1 MTSTG
6 ASRASSVLSNA
17 RTTLKRR
24 EKPYKTEQQKMIGK
38 KRKLDVNVSIADS
51 VVGVKWFASLTAPL
65 DDLQRTSTQGLHL
78 FGSRHA

>member
-1 MTSTG
+1 MVTSTG

-17 RTTLKRR
+17 RITLKRR

-38 KRKLDVNVSIADS
+38 KRKLDVNVSIVDS
-51 VVGVKWFASLTAPL
+51 VSVKWFASLTAPL
-65 DDLQRTSTQGLHL
+65 DYLQRASTQGLHL